1 MHERFVKKMPRKKIL
16 ALSIIEGKLVRQLP
30 FILASPTLLVF
41 YPDHIRNTSLM

>member
-30 FILASPTLLVF
+30 FILASSSPLGLC
-41 YPDHIRNTSLM
+41 PHHIRNTS